1 MKELIVKLKL
11 ESSNLSSKNTVN
23 EINIFDE
30 RKITNEVNKF
40 FTNVRSKLAIKI
52 PNPLTTF
59 ESYINPPDFITET
72 K

>member
-30 RKITNEVNKF
+30 RKIANEVNNF
-40 FTNVRSKLAIKI
+40 FTNIRSKLAIKI

-59 ESYINPPDFITET
+59 EFYRNPPDFITET